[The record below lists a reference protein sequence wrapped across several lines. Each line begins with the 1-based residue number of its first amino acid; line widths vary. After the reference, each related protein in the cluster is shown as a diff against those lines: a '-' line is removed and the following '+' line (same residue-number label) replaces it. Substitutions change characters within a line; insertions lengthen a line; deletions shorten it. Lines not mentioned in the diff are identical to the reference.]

1 MVGLDLLRR
10 LIRAL
15 ILVYLMEQYGP
26 RNLYDSIIQQQS
38 GDLYPSVGYAA
49 GLSIYGRSAA
59 RLRTHQNYIHLHAF
73 SSSGKE
79 LQSHL
84 QVESSAMLLEDS
96 RDSISNHSLL
106 PHVSGK
112 TYFISAP
119 LWNQIIAEFDFC
131 IPFYRVVNTLTLVK
145 RKSPLRIKAKSLGM
159 RG

>member
-49 GLSIYGRSAA
+49 GLSIYGRSAV
-59 RLRTHQNYIHLHAF
+59 RLRTPQNYIHLHAF

-96 RDSISNHSLL
+96 RDHSLL

-112 TYFISAP
+112 TYFIAAP
-119 LWNQIIAEFDFC
+119 LWNQIIAEVDFC
-131 IPFYRVVNTLTLVK
+131 IPFYRVVSTLTSVK
-145 RKSPLRIKAKSLGM
+145 LKSPLRIKAKSLGM